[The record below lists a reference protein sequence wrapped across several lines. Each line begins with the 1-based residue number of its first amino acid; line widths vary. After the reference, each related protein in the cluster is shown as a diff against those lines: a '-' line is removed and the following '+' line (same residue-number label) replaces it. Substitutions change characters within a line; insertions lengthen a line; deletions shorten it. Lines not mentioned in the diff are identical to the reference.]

1 MSSGSLPRAGVAPR
15 SGPAA
20 AAGRPARV
28 GKHEEAAN
36 ALSHGIGFVL
46 SAAALP
52 LLLRSALERGQT
64 ADVVGAALFGST
76 MMVLYF
82 VSMAYHALPASP
94 SKAWMGRVDHASI
107 YLFIAGSYMPFLLGL
122 LRGPWG
128 WSLFAVVWMA
138 AALGVVAKLRNR
150 LSDARWSTLL
160 YLAMGWVVVVAAAP
174 LFERMSS
181 AGLAWLV
188 AGGLFYTVGA
198 FVYLLDG
205 RVRYAHL
212 AWHLFVMAGSACHF
226 CAAFWHAIA

>member
-1 MSSGSLPRAGVAPR
+1 MPPDPR
-15 SGPAA
+15 S
-20 AAGRPARV
+20 AGR
-28 GKHEEAAN
+28 EELAN
-36 ALSHGIGFVL
+36 AISHGIGFVL

-52 LLLRSALERGQT
+52 VLLRSAGERGQT

-76 MMVLYF
+76 MIVLYF
-82 VSMAYHALPASP
+82 VSMLYHALPASP
-94 SKAWMGRVDHASI
+94 SKAWMGRLDHASI

-122 LRGPWG
+122 LRGAWG
-128 WSLFAVVWMA
+128 WSLFAVVWTA
-138 AALGVVAKLRNR
+138 AALGVFAKLRNR
-150 LSDARWSTLL
+150 LSNTRWSTAL

-174 LFERMSS
+174 LIERMSA

-212 AWHLFVMAGSACHF
+212 VWHLFVMAGSLCHF
-226 CAAFWHAIA
+226 CAALWHAIA